1 MILLFLILI
10 GILLILI
17 GIWKRKATY
26 GKVFIGLGA
35 LLIGIFFFGPF
46 GIFYSCE
53 KYSND
58 LRNVLQKINKPC
70 ENSDDCKLISYYPCK
85 PYCIN
90 KDVDLSAFYSLKKKR
105 PWSCPLHECIA
116 PEVKWRCACENNTC
130 AVEEKEVIEE
140 KVEDETANW
149 KTYKNEEYKFSLKFP
164 PSWEGYKTKK
174 RILKWGGF
182 GTSDSIDFG
191 FPVQESLFNISI
203 HAKTQWNNII
213 SGEGPHPTHIAE
225 NEKFVFAY
233 ATAQDAA
240 NDEIVERMKEIKDII
255 STFRFLE

>member
-1 MILLFLILI
+1 MEKGEILI
-10 GILLILI
+10 ATDKTEYEAGETLKVKIENKFQKQICFSTCYPYFLENKNENWKSYEYTECHEFNGNGHCIKAGDLKAFELTLPQNVKGSHRLAIPICI
-17 GIWKRKATY
+17 GCQSEDIFQEDKR
-26 GKVFIGLGA
+26 
-35 LLIGIFFFGPF
+35 
-46 GIFYSCE
+46 FYSNEFTIKE
-53 KYSND
+53 K
-58 LRNVLQKINKPC
+58 K
-70 ENSDDCKLISYYPCK
+70 
-85 PYCIN
+85 
-90 KDVDLSAFYSLKKKR
+90 
-105 PWSCPLHECIA
+105 
-116 PEVKWRCACENNTC
+116 
-130 AVEEKEVIEE
+130 
-140 KVEDETANW
+140 DETADW
-149 KTYKNEEYKFSLKFP
+149 KTYRNEEYKFSLKFP

-225 NEKFVFAY
+225 NEKFIFTY

-240 NDEIVERMKEIKDII
+240 NNEIVERMKEIKDII